1 MEKAMKSTTIAVLL
15 AEGFEEIEAVT
26 IIDVLRRAGLKVLV
40 TGTGKSQTVTGAH
53 SLEVGTDCLLA
64 KLDPAALSGVVLP
77 GGLPGA
83 TNLAGN
89 PAVIQLLRDL
99 QGQKKLVGAIC
110 AAPLALSAAGLL
122 DGRRVTAYPGIET
135 SLPGAIYTAAAVE
148 MDGNLVTG
156 KGPGTALDF
165 AFKLVEQLCGPAK
178 TRELRSAMLHPGR

>member
-1 MEKAMKSTTIAVLL
+1 MKSTTVAVLL

-26 IIDVLRRAGLKVLV
+26 IIDVLRRAGIKVLV
-40 TGTGKSQTVTGAH
+40 TGTGKSQSVTGSH
-53 SLEVGTDCLLA
+53 SLELGTDCLLSN
-64 KLDPAALSGVVLP
+64 LDPAALSGVVLP

-89 PAVIQLLRDL
+89 PAVIQLLQDL
-99 QGQKKLVGAIC
+99 HSQNKLVAAIC
-110 AAPLALSAAGLL
+110 AGPLALNAAGLL

-135 SLPGAIYTAAAVE
+135 SLPGAVYTAAAVE
-148 MDGNLVTG
+148 MDGQLVTG

-178 TRELRSAMLHPGR
+178 TRELRTAMLCPGK